1 MKKKTLYV
9 QPETTIVMLSA
20 KPLLQ
25 DLSYDGGSNP
35 DSDDWGAKGFTW
47 SDDDDNPD
55 GDDNS
60 LWD

>member
-25 DLSYDGGSNP
+25 TLSGDGQSND

-47 SDDDDNPD
+47 SDDDDIPD